1 GDPVTSA
8 EAVALA
14 EKAHAAAPNS
24 AAVADTLGWA
34 LYQKGD
40 LARAEE
46 ILTRAAK
53 AAPASGEVRYHLGM
67 VYAKQGKTEDAR
79 RELEAALQGGHSKSP
94 EDAKRAREGLK
105 EPPPRSRGVPPWFD
119 GSRGRVG
126 S

>member
-1 GDPVTSA
+1 VKRRRILFVA
-8 EAVALA
+8 EAVTLA
-14 EKAHAAAPNS
+14 EKAQAAAPNN

-46 ILTRAAK
+46 LLTRVAK

-79 RELEAALQGGHSKSP
+79 RELEAAIKAGNFKGIEEAQRTL
-94 EDAKRAREGLK
+94 DGLK
-105 EPPPRSRGVPPWFD
+105 
-119 GSRGRVG
+119 
-126 S
+126 